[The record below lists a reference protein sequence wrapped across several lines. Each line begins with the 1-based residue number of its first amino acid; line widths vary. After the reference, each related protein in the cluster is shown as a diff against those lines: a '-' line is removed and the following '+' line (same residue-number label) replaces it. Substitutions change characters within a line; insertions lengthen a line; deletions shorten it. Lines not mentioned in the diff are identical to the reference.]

1 MSKKKIVIGGAF
13 AAAGLVAL
21 TYIAGKALSVLGS
34 DEVFDDFGDDEFD
47 SNEELTK

>member
-34 DEVFDDFGDDEFD
+34 DEVFDDFGDDSFETSD
-47 SNEELTK
+47 NENK